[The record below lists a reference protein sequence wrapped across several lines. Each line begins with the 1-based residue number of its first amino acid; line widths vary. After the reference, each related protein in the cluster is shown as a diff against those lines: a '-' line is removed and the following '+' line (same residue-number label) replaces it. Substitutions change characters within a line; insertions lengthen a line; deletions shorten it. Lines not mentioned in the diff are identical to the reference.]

1 MELKVIVAEGSL
13 AERRLA
19 PEAVLREV
27 QAALARMNVEATLSV
42 VEEDAVS
49 PEYGSEMK
57 KNVDRLLAR
66 QSAIRFALGSAAIA
80 LVGCLLW
87 KSGVSANASLVVV
100 AILANA
106 ALGLAI
112 RSLPCFGVSLVVG
125 LTPVAAEHLG
135 GTTAQAIPEIAILA
149 TCGAAFIAAREV
161 FRRSTFAAN

>member
-13 AERRLA
+13 AEHRLA
-19 PEAVLREV
+19 PEAVMDEV
-27 QAALARMNVEATLSV
+27 QAALARMNVAATLSI
-42 VEEDAVS
+42 VEEDAIS
-49 PEYGSEMK
+49 PERRSEMK
-57 KNVDRLLAR
+57 KNADRLPAR
-66 QSAIRFALGSAAIA
+66 HSAIRFALGSAAIA
-80 LVGCLLW
+80 LVGCLLC
-87 KSGVSANASLVVV
+87 KSGVSASASLVVV

-149 TCGAAFIAAREV
+149 TCGAAFIAAKEV
-161 FRRSTFAAN
+161 FGRSAFAGN